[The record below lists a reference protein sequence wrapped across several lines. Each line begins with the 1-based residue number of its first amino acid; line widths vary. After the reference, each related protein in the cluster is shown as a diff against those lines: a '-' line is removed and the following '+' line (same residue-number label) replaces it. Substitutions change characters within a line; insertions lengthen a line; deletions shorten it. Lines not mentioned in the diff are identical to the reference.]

1 MKNRK
6 RFLCT
11 VMAILTSAGM
21 LSACSSGEDSGAAME
36 TTGGG
41 NYATEQYRSKG
52 SDDGYAGDAADES
65 FDPNA
70 DRGGNIPDYKPEADG
85 NSGVLQHADAGADS
99 GSTVDGGVVGI
110 EENEAMRVED
120 ESPAEASPAADYSPL
135 VGIEANADDT
145 YPTGNTTGAGAWI
158 ESYPTASTYSIKEY
172 FNTEEYSNI
181 VESGYK
187 SVAANPLSTFSVDV
201 DTASYANVRR
211 MIEYGDYVNPEAV
224 RIEEFINYFDYSY
237 PQPTTDDPFSVT
249 TELSDCP
256 WNDET
261 KLLLVGLKAEEIQ
274 REEREP
280 LNLVFLIDVSGSMF
294 SEDKL
299 PLVQKAFTMLTDNLT
314 EDDRI
319 SIVTYAG
326 EERVVLKGTS
336 GADKE
341 KIKEAINSLEAGG
354 STYGEAGINR
364 AYELA
369 EKYFIKNGNN
379 RVLLA
384 TDGDLNVGLSSE
396 EELTELIE
404 EKRESG
410 VFLSVLGFGTG
421 NIKDNRM
428 EALADHGNGNYS
440 YIDSELEAKKVLV
453 EEMSGTLY
461 TVAKDVK
468 IQVEFNPA
476 NVSGY
481 RLIGYENRALADE
494 DFADDT
500 KDAGEIGAGHTV
512 TALYEIVPNSS
523 GTSIPEA
530 ELKYQQN
537 TVTGNKNELLTV
549 SLRYKQPDGDTSKL
563 LAVPVTMESYSK
575 KMPANMTFAA
585 AAAEFGMVLR
595 GSEYRGSASCE
606 QILEMLE
613 GYDFKDDEYKSEF
626 VYLVRTMDK
635 RGY

>member
-1 MKNRK
+1 MN
-6 RFLCT
+6 
-11 VMAILTSAGM
+11 
-21 LSACSSGEDSGAAME
+21 DGAAGDYYYAE
-36 TTGGG
+36 TGAAVQYDTAPAAEDYYYEAEGGAV
-41 NYATEQYRSKG
+41 NAVPDEEVVEEELW
-52 SDDGYAGDAADES
+52 DNIAVDGAFAQDAL
-65 FDPNA
+65 
-70 DRGGNIPDYKPEADG
+70 K
-85 NSGVLQHADAGADS
+85 
-99 GSTVDGGVVGI
+99 STVGEFTYD
-110 EENEAMRVED
+110 
-120 ESPAEASPAADYSPL
+120 DY
-135 VGIEANADDT
+135 
-145 YPTGNTTGAGAWI
+145 Y
-158 ESYPTASTYSIKEY
+158 
-172 FNTEEYSNI
+172 NTEEYNEI
-181 VESGYK
+181 IENGYK
-187 SVAANPLSTFSVDV
+187 SVAANPLSTFSIDV

-211 MIEYGDYVNPEAV
+211 MIEYGDYINPDAV
-224 RIEEFINYFDYSY
+224 RIEEFINYFDYDYSE
-237 PQPTTDDPFSVT
+237 PTTNDPFSVNV
-249 TELSDCP
+249 EMSDCP
-256 WNDET
+256 WNEET
-261 KLLLVGLKAEEIQ
+261 KLMLVGLKAEDIQ
-274 REEREP
+274 KSEREP

-299 PLVQKAFTMLTDNLT
+299 PLVQQAFTMLTETLT

-326 EERVVLKGTS
+326 DEKVVLKGTS
-336 GADKE
+336 GEDKD
-341 KIKEAINSLEAGG
+341 KIIDAINSLEAGG

-364 AYELA
+364 AYDLA
-369 EKYFIKNGNN
+369 ERYFIEGGNN
-379 RVLLA
+379 RVILA

-421 NIKDNRM
+421 NVKDDRM

-440 YIDSELEAKKVLV
+440 YIDSEMEAKKVLV

-468 IQVEFNPA
+468 IQVEFNPV

-494 DFADDT
+494 DFHDDT

-512 TALYEIVPNSS
+512 TALYEIVLNES

-537 TVTGNKNELLTV
+537 TSTGNKDELLTV
-549 SLRYKQPDGDTSKL
+549 SLRYKEPDEDESKL
-563 LAVPVTMESYSK
+563 LAVPVTDEVYTK
-575 KMPANMTFAA
+575 RMPENLTFAA
-585 AAAEFGMVLR
+585 AVAEFGMVLR
-595 GSEYRGSASCE
+595 NSEFKGSASCE
-606 QILEMLE
+606 HILELLE
-613 GYDFKDDEYKSEF
+613 DYDYRSDDYKTEF

>member
-1 MKNRK
+1 MKKTRRIFNAAIALT
-6 RFLCT
+6 LCASMLT
-11 VMAILTSAGM
+11 ACGASNEETSAAEM
-21 LSACSSGEDSGAAME
+21 NGAAGGYYAE
-36 TTGGG
+36 TGAAVQYNTAAAEDYYDAVEEEAIWG
-41 NYATEQYRSKG
+41 N
-52 SDDGYAGDAADES
+52 
-65 FDPNA
+65 
-70 DRGGNIPDYKPEADG
+70 
-85 NSGVLQHADAGADS
+85 
-99 GSTVDGGVVGI
+99 TVDGGMV
-110 EENEAMRVED
+110 NDA
-120 ESPAEASPAADYSPL
+120 
-135 VGIEANADDT
+135 T
-145 YPTGNTTGAGAWI
+145 AGAI
-158 ESYPTASTYSIKEY
+158 DSIGANKYTAMSGGFTYEEY
-172 FNTEEYSNI
+172 YNTEEYNEI
-181 VESGYK
+181 IENGYK

-211 MIEYGDYVNPEAV
+211 MIEYGDYINPDAV
-224 RIEEFINYFDYSY
+224 RIEEFINYFDYDYSE
-237 PQPTTDDPFSVT
+237 PTTDDPFSVNV
-249 TELSDCP
+249 EMSDCP
-256 WNDET
+256 WNEET
-261 KLLLVGLKAEEIQ
+261 KLMLVGLKAEDIKKS
-274 REEREP
+274 EREP

-299 PLVQKAFTMLTDNLT
+299 PLVQKAFTMLTETLT

-326 EERVVLKGTS
+326 DEKVVLKGTS
-336 GADKE
+336 GEDKD
-341 KIKEAINSLEAGG
+341 KIIDAINSLEAGG

-364 AYELA
+364 AYDLA
-369 EKYFIKNGNN
+369 ERYFIDGGNN
-379 RVLLA
+379 RVILA

-421 NIKDNRM
+421 NVKDDRM

-440 YIDSELEAKKVLV
+440 YIDSEMEAKKVLV
-453 EEMSGTLY
+453 EEMAGTLY

-468 IQVEFNPA
+468 IQVEFNPV

-494 DFADDT
+494 DFHDDT

-512 TALYEIVPNSS
+512 TALYEIVLNEN

-537 TVTGNKNELLTV
+537 TSTGNKDELLTV
-549 SLRYKQPDGDTSKL
+549 SLRYKEPDEDESKL
-563 LAVPVTMESYSK
+563 LAVPVTDEVYTK
-575 KMPANMTFAA
+575 KMPENLTFAA
-585 AAAEFGMVLR
+585 AVAEFGMVLR
-595 GSEYRGSASCE
+595 NSEFRGSASCE
-606 QILEMLE
+606 HILELLE
-613 GYDFKDDEYKSEF
+613 DYDYRSDDYKTEF

>member
-1 MKNRK
+1 
-6 RFLCT
+6 
-11 VMAILTSAGM
+11 MAILTAAGM
-21 LSACSSGEDSGAAME
+21 LSACSSSGDDSGAAME
-36 TTGGG
+36 TTGDG
-41 NYATEQYRSKG
+41 NYATENYRNKDSNG
-52 SDDGYAGDAADES
+52 DDGYAGDAADES

-110 EENEAMRVED
+110 EENEAARVED
-120 ESPAEASPAADYSPL
+120 ESPAEASPAEDYSPL

-145 YPTGNTTGAGAWI
+145 YPTANTTGAGAWTD
-158 ESYPTASTYSIKEY
+158 PTATYSFQEY

-512 TALYEIVPNSS
+512 TALYEIVPNSG

-606 QILEMLE
+606 QILEMLGE
-613 GYDFKDDEYKSEF
+613 NGYENDEYKSEF

>member
-1 MKNRK
+1 
-6 RFLCT
+6 
-11 VMAILTSAGM
+11 MAILTAAGI
-21 LSACSSGEDSGAAME
+21 LSACSSADSGSSDGGYYE
-36 TTGGG
+36 TTRGYD
-41 NYATEQYRSKG
+41 NY
-52 SDDGYAGDAADES
+52 DGDAGGAAADS
-65 FDPNA
+65 YDYAPQA
-70 DRGGNIPDYKPEADG
+70 TININNE
-85 NSGVLQHADAGADS
+85 GVLQHADAI
-99 GSTVDGGVVGI
+99 TIDGGVVGLEGNSDNTYPAGDPWSEGI
-110 EENEAMRVED
+110 VGVER
-120 ESPAEASPAADYSPL
+120 
-135 VGIEANADDT
+135 NADDT
-145 YPTGNTTGAGAWI
+145 YPTGNTSGAGAWI
-158 ESYPTASTYSIKEY
+158 ESYPTAPTTNGYSYQEY
-172 FNTEEYSNI
+172 FNTEEYSKI
-181 VESGYK
+181 TESGYK

-211 MIEYGDYVNPEAV
+211 MIEYGGNVNPEAV

-256 WNDET
+256 WNSET

-299 PLVQKAFTMLTDNLT
+299 PLVQKAFTMLTDTLT

-326 EERVVLKGTS
+326 EEKVVLKGTS
-336 GADKE
+336 GEDKK

-369 EKYFIKNGNN
+369 EKYFIRNGNN
-379 RVLLA
+379 RVILA

-396 EELTELIE
+396 EELTKLIE

-421 NIKDNRM
+421 NVKDNRM

-512 TALYEIVPNSS
+512 TALYEIVPNMN

-563 LAVPVTMESYSK
+563 LAVPVTMESYTK

-585 AAAEFGMVLR
+585 AAAEFGMLLR
-595 GSEYRGSASCE
+595 GSEYRGTASCK

-613 GYDFKDDEYKSEF
+613 ANGYESDEYKNEF